1 MYELWK
7 QRGLNLLSLSQGS
20 SSAVSVLNSSLP
32 WRRTPGRI
40 WICSP
45 VKCVGSSDRC
55 AHGRHAPPGRV
66 TEPCPVGHSSSSEGQ
81 LPLFL
86 YLWKNIKTCTCS
98 KEAPSTVH
106 STWNLPSN
114 SKEGSGSKE
123 AHLSTQTWLPNLQQ
137 TSEWRLCMVSRMPRV
152 MADTLPFCCHV
163 QPHGNS
169 FSLARG
175 R

>member
-1 MYELWK
+1 MNYGNRE
-7 QRGLNLLSLSQGS
+7 G
-20 SSAVSVLNSSLP
+20 
-32 WRRTPGRI
+32 
-40 WICSP
+40 WICFHCHKEVQVLLVFWTVLYLGGEHQEGFEYVPP